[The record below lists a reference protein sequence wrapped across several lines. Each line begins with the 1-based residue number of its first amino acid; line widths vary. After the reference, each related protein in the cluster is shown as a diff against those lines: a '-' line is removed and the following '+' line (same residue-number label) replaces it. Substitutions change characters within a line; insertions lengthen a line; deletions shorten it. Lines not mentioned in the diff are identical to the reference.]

1 MAETP
6 WHRTCLRCGGEME
19 EGFLLDET
27 QGSYR
32 VVRWVEG
39 PAEKSAWTGVK
50 VKRGK
55 RKLPLSA
62 TRCTRCGAVDL
73 YAREGEK

>member
-27 QGSYR
+27 HGAYR
-32 VVRWVEG
+32 NTRWVEG
-39 PAEKSAWTGVK
+39 TAEKSVWTGVK
-50 VKRGK
+50 LKRGR
-55 RKLPLSA
+55 RKLAVQAS
-62 TRCTRCGAVDL
+62 RCTRCGALDL
-73 YAREGEK
+73 YARDA